1 MPEATMKN
9 ASGQAG
15 VSVVGGQAE
24 ATRENPQANYIG
36 SDEPAQAA
44 IFIDEDFKALIPALA
59 PDEYSQLEANI
70 LAEGCR
76 DALVLW
82 HDVLIDGHNRYEIC
96 QKHGLPFHT
105 VQNSTIKSVDDA
117 VLWIVRNQ
125 LGRRN
130 ITDFVRGE
138 LALLAKPIIEGRA
151 KEKQLATLKQGD
163 SPVRPKSDEREN
175 IEAEAEDGQLATHE
189 QGDSPVPQISDER
202 EMRTDDVI
210 ASQAG
215 VGRDTI
221 RKIEK
226 IQQTAVPEV
235 LSAVRSGEI
244 SINTAAKVATLPAE
258 QQSAIAAAGPVGI
271 KRAAAEVAPARKATE
286 APRAEAGLKVDSLG
300 ADELE
305 QLRAENAELRA
316 SMKETLA
323 DNEMMGR
330 VFDADDRIKAAM
342 DEAKRQ
348 KAIAENAE
356 RTLAAKNG
364 EYIERA
370 RAVAYWKNRAEKAEK
385 ALKVAA

>member
-36 SDEPAQAA
+36 SDDPAQAA
-44 IFIDEDFKALIPALA
+44 IFIDEDFKALIPPLA

-96 QKHGLPFHT
+96 RKHGLPFHT

-163 SPVRPKSDEREN
+163 SPVRP
-175 IEAEAEDGQLATHE
+175 
-189 QGDSPVPQISDER
+189 ISDER
-202 EMRTDDVI
+202 GLRTDDAV
-210 ASQAG
+210 AAQAG
-215 VGRDTI
+215 IGRDTL

-226 IQQTAVPEV
+226 IQESAAPEV
-235 LSAVRSGEI
+235 LAAVRSGAI
-244 SINTAAKVATLPAE
+244 SINAAAQVARLPAE
-258 QQSAIAAAGPVGI
+258 QQSAIAAAGPAEV
-271 KRAAAEVAPARKATE
+271 KKAAAEVGTPRKVAQAPCADVDPEME
-286 APRAEAGLKVDSLG
+286 APLS
-300 ADELE
+300 ELD

-316 SMKETLA
+316 SVKETLA

-370 RAVAYWKNRAEKAEK
+370 RAVTYWKNRAEKAEK
-385 ALKVAA
+385 ALKAAA